1 MLSLIVLSVI
11 MLNVVALLV
20 VAPSMDAF
28 KEREKIMN
36 VK

>member
-1 MLSLIVLSVI
+1 MLGVV
-11 MLNVVALLV
+11 MLNVVELRVL
-20 VAPSMDAF
+20 APSMDAF